1 MSRIE
6 SSASQSAIGAGQPA
20 ATGATESSASPAT
33 SASTGAP
40 DDRATAFRAAKNGEA
55 VPGGSLLIAAYAV
68 VWVVILLIV
77 VRTFRRQTRSAEQ
90 LDALE
95 RAIAKAGTGQP

>member
-1 MSRIE
+1 MSRIGW
-6 SSASQSAIGAGQPA
+6 SAAQTGAGQPA
-20 ATGATESSASPAT
+20 ATTTTESSGSPVT

-95 RAIAKAGTGQP
+95 RAITKAGTPQP